1 MGGRICGPVNFGPIK
16 ITKEKAVGAVR
27 EHKKMVVSVGGVLG
41 LRYART
47 STVESVLYKSSHAM
61 RFITR
66 GREWGWVVINKFN
79 LI

>member
-1 MGGRICGPVNFGPIK
+1 M
-16 ITKEKAVGAVR
+16 TSLVR

-47 STVESVLYKSSHAM
+47 STIGSVLFKSSQAM
-61 RFITR
+61 KFTTG